1 MQTQITTTNREILSM
16 LKGLERVKQ
25 LKGSSRF
32 AILVGRNI
40 KNFSTQLQPIEKEA
54 VPSQEFIALSMDIQ
68 KLIEKEDEKGIEKL
82 ESENKELV
90 EARKEQLAKVESML
104 DQSVEVYVELIE
116 EKHLPEE
123 ISPEEVMPL
132 LNIIKE

>member
-1 MQTQITTTNREILSM
+1 MQTQITTTNREILEM

-32 AILVGRNI
+32 AIIVGRNI

-54 VPSQEFIALSMDIQ
+54 VPSQEFISLSMQIQ
-68 KLIEKEDEKGIEKL
+68 KFIEAEDEKSIEKL
-82 ESENKELV
+82 EKENEELV
-90 EARKEQLAKVESML
+90 TARKEQLAKVESML
-104 DQSVEVYVELIE
+104 DASTEVYVELID

-132 LNIIKE
+132 LKLIKE

>member
-40 KNFSTQLQPIEKEA
+40 KNFSTQLHPIEKEA

-68 KLIEKEDEKGIEKL
+68 KLIEKEDEKGIEQL